1 VGPRISSRSVRRVSV
16 VGSTGTGKTTFAREL
31 ASILGVPHVECDAL
45 FWEPDWRMAERETF
59 LARIDAATSGE
70 AWVADGNY
78 GGVGARE
85 IVWARADMVIWLDF
99 SLFVIFARLWRRTTA
114 RIRDRA
120 ELWPGTGNRE
130 TVRNA
135 FFSRESLFIWALRT
149 YRRRRRQYA
158 ELFARPEYA
167 RLAVHRFRE
176 PREAE
181 LWLDAQR
188 PLPAPRI

>member
-1 VGPRISSRSVRRVSV
+1 M
-16 VGSTGTGKTTFAREL
+16 
-31 ASILGVPHVECDAL
+31 
-45 FWEPDWRMAERETF
+45 PDT
-59 LARIDAATSGE
+59 
-70 AWVADGNY
+70 
-78 GGVGARE
+78 
-85 IVWARADMVIWLDF
+85 VIWLDF
-99 SLFVIFARLWRRTTA
+99 SLFVIFLRLWRRTTA

-149 YRRRRRQYA
+149 YRRRKRQYA

>member
-1 VGPRISSRSVRRVSV
+1 VRRVSV

-31 ASILGVPHVECDAL
+31 AAILGVPHVECDAL
-45 FWEPDWRMAERETF
+45 FWEPDWRMAERDTF
-59 LARIDAATSGE
+59 LARIEAATSGG

-78 GGVGARE
+78 GGIGARE
-85 IVWARADMVIWLDF
+85 IVWGRADTVIWLDF

-135 FFSRESLFIWALRT
+135 FFSRESLFLWAVRT
-149 YRRRRRQYA
+149 YRRRKRQYA

-167 RLAVHRFRE
+167 GLAVHRFRE
-176 PREAE
+176 PREAAR
-181 LWLDAQR
+181 WLEAQR
-188 PLPAPRI
+188 ARAAARI

>member
-1 VGPRISSRSVRRVSV
+1 MRRVSV

-31 ASILGVPHVECDAL
+31 AAILGVPHVECDAL
-45 FWEPDWRMAERETF
+45 FWEPDWRMAERQRF
-59 LARIDAATSGE
+59 LARIEAATSGD

-85 IVWARADMVIWLDF
+85 IVWGRADTVIWLDF

-135 FFSRESLFIWALRT
+135 FFSRESLFLWALRT
-149 YRRRRRQYA
+149 YRRRKRQYA

-167 RLAVHRFRE
+167 GLAVHRFRE

-181 LWLDAQR
+181 RWLESQR
-188 PLPAPRI
+188 ALVASRI